1 MRIQRLKTKAFNF
14 IEQVTDVYLVTSV
27 HECNSR
33 FKVMKFLCFQVG
45 DEDNQ
50 ALEPIINA
58 MKAVQDPGKLNNKH
72 AFFVYAV
79 EWAENEVHMYLL
91 TQQTISKNENQIDK
105 KCTVNKLLV
114 VTTLFYNLPKI
125 NWFRVTNLGNQYVEY
140 LKKLNTRNILS
151 TG

>member
-58 MKAVQDPGKLNNKH
+58 MKAVQDPG
-72 AFFVYAV
+72 
-79 EWAENEVHMYLL
+79 
-91 TQQTISKNENQIDK
+91 
-105 KCTVNKLLV
+105 
-114 VTTLFYNLPKI
+114 
-125 NWFRVTNLGNQYVEY
+125 
-140 LKKLNTRNILS
+140 
-151 TG
+151 

>member
-1 MRIQRLKTKAFNF
+1 MRIQHLKTKAFNF

-72 AFFVYAV
+72 SLYMQL
-79 EWAENEVHMYLL
+79 NGLRMKY
-91 TQQTISKNENQIDK
+91 I
-105 KCTVNKLLV
+105 CT
-114 VTTLFYNLPKI
+114 F
-125 NWFRVTNLGNQYVEY
+125 
-140 LKKLNTRNILS
+140 
-151 TG
+151 